1 MSGRSVSPAQQSA
14 ALGASRGAEGIAI
27 AGGREVV
34 RCRRTATRERP
45 AARVG
50 RGAEKALA
58 RAEGVHHAYVGKL
71 LRLTLLA
78 PDVVEAVLDGR
89 LPKGLKLEDL
99 VRPLPADWAGQRRA
113 LLDGDGG

>member
-1 MSGRSVSPAQQSA
+1 M
-14 ALGASRGAEGIAI
+14 
-27 AGGREVV
+27 V
-34 RCRRTATRERP
+34 RRRRTATRERP

-78 PDVVEAVLDGR
+78 PDVVEAVRDGR

-99 VRPLPADWAGQRRA
+99 VRPLPVVWGEQRRA
-113 LLDGDGG
+113 LRDHGSRNQSGGAP